1 MACRRSLTSR
11 RKSILRFKKKLKRP
25 LSYVEVT
32 KGECSSYYLVIIAC
46 VDFLKVTADAL

>member
-11 RKSILRFKKKLKRP
+11 RKSILRFKKLKRP

-32 KGECSSYYLVIIAC
+32 KDECSSYYLVIIAC